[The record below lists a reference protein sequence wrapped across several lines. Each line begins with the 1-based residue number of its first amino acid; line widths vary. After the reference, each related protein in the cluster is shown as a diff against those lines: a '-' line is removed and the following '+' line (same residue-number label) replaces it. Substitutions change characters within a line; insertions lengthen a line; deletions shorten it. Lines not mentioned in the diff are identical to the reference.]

1 MAWSIPLSSHRARAA
16 AILALTLGMA
26 TPVAAATPAAASG
39 SMMPGPV
46 SAAVQPDADDGAQGA
61 VQSERDPGAPD
72 PTVPGPA
79 VPDPAVPDPVAPDPA
94 APDPVTPSDDVEAPA
109 NMTQPDAA
117 DSDRA
122 RSGEQQTTSVP
133 PQVGTWI
140 HDSKGWRYKKADG
153 TFVTNEVQEID
164 GVRYAFNSSGY
175 IPVGWYK
182 DPAGRW
188 FLSSEMGV
196 RTGWHK
202 VTGSWYFMGSDGVM
216 KTGWLQDGGAWY
228 YLLDTGS
235 MVTGWQRVGS
245 TWYHFSASGA
255 RISSAWI
262 ASGGYWYYLGS
273 DGAMA
278 TDWCQIGGSWYYF
291 SVSGAMALG
300 WINTDG
306 QWYHLGQSGAQT
318 YGWYKDSDY
327 HWYYLDPSRGG
338 AMFGGGW
345 QMLNGQWNY
354 FDPWSGFWVTSR
366 ADFQTDW
373 NRAKTQYSPTN
384 YLLMVDTWAPRCM
397 AFYWRSGGWQPLYD
411 WECSVGAAAT
421 PTVTGSFSVGSRGPS
436 FGQGYTAYWW
446 TQFYGDYLFHSVLYY
461 QGTYTIKDGRLNSHV
476 SHGCVRMNIWDAKWI
491 HDNVPSGTRVYIY

>member
-1 MAWSIPLSSHRARAA
+1 MAWSFPLLSRRVRAA
-16 AILALTLGMA
+16 AVLALTLSMA
-26 TPVAAATPAAASG
+26 TPVAAAIPTAVGSGTMTSGPMPAA
-39 SMMPGPV
+39 V
-46 SAAVQPDADDGAQGA
+46 RPDADDGAQGGA
-61 VQSERDPGAPD
+61 AHADPDSAAPT
-72 PTVPGPA
+72 PTVPDPAVSDPA
-79 VPDPAVPDPVAPDPA
+79 VPDPAP
-94 APDPVTPSDDVEAPA
+94 PSDDLEAPPPA
-109 NMTQPDAA
+109 NMIQPDAA
-117 DSDRA
+117 DPARA
-122 RSGEQQTTSVP
+122 GTDEQRDAFVP
-133 PQVGTWI
+133 PRPGTWI

-153 TFVTNEVQEID
+153 TFLANEVQEID
-164 GVRYAFNSSGY
+164 GVRYAFNISGY
-175 IPVGWYK
+175 VPVGWYK
-182 DPAGRW
+182 DPSGRW

-202 VTGSWYFMGSDGVM
+202 VSGSWYFMGSDGVM
-216 KTGWLQDGGAWY
+216 KTGWLQDGAWY
-228 YLLDTGS
+228 YLLSTGS

-255 RISSAWI
+255 RTTSAWI

-273 DGAMA
+273 DGATA
-278 TDWCQIGGSWYYF
+278 TGWRQIGGTWYYF
-291 SVSGAMALG
+291 SGSGAMALG

-306 QWYHLGQSGAQT
+306 QWYHLGRTGAQT
-318 YGWYKDSDY
+318 YGWHKDADY
-327 HWYYLDPSRGG
+327 HWYYLDPGRGG
-338 AMFGGGW
+338 AMLGGGW
-345 QMLNGQWNY
+345 QTLNGQWNY

-366 ADFQTDW
+366 ASFQADW

-436 FGQGYTAYWW
+436 FGRGYTAYWW

-461 QGTYTIKDGRLNSHV
+461 QGTYAIKDGRLNSHV

-491 HDNVPSGTRVYIY
+491 HDNIPSGTRVYVY